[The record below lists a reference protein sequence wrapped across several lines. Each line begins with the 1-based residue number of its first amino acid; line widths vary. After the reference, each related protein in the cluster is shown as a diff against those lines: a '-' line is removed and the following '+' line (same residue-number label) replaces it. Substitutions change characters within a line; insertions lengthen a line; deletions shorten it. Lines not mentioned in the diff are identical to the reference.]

1 MRTLIISNDAEEA
14 TLLSLLA
21 DWIGCE
27 VVTVP
32 GTQDAM
38 AQQLL
43 ALSDVIVLVT
53 GNSPALREVRKIR
66 RETQAPLLV
75 AAAGLSDELHAVL
88 LDAGADLCVGRPY
101 QPVLFTSQLR
111 ALLRRAAQASP
122 VPNPIPDELELD
134 RHSRTARIGDG
145 QAHQLSPL
153 EFRLLEVLLAQRGKP
168 VPPETIITQVWNYGS
183 EEGTDLVRKLVNRL
197 RAKIEP
203 DPGNPEYVITVPG
216 VGYTVRESGVEW
228 HLDGEKTTPGVGRA
242 ISPLKSGR

>member
-1 MRTLIISNDAEEA
+1 MRTLILSNDAEEA

-43 ALSDVIVLVT
+43 ALSDVIVLVAGDNT
-53 GNSPALREVRKIR
+53 ALREVRRIR

-75 AAAGLSDELHAVL
+75 VTAGLSDELHTAL
-88 LDAGADLCVGRPY
+88 LDAGADLGVGRPY
-101 QPVLFTSQLR
+101 QPVLFTAQMR
-111 ALLRRAAQASP
+111 ALVRRAAQVSP
-122 VPNPIPDELELD
+122 APYPIPDELELD
-134 RHSRTARIGDG
+134 RRSRTARIGDG
-145 QAHQLSPL
+145 QVHQLSPL
-153 EFRLLEVLLAQRGKP
+153 EFRLLEVLLAQRGQP
-168 VPPETIITQVWNYGS
+168 VPPETIIMQVWNYKP

-216 VGYTVRESGVEW
+216 AGYTVRESGVEW
-228 HLDGEKTTPGVGRA
+228 HLDGEENRPGAGSA
-242 ISPLKSGR
+242 ISPPKSGR